1 LSNRSEFL
9 CKYAEKRLGRSLSAD
24 EADLI
29 SAETSRRAVQD
40 LCDGFSKPKS
50 KPKAK
55 KPSFPKKD
63 DKPIAK
69 IIEEVVKNEE

>member
-9 CKYAEKRLGRSLSAD
+9 CKYAEKRLGRSLSVD
-24 EADLI
+24 EAGLI

-50 KPKAK
+50 KPKSK
-55 KPSFPKKD
+55 KY
-63 DKPIAK
+63 DKPISK
-69 IIEEVVKNEE
+69 VIEEVVLDEE